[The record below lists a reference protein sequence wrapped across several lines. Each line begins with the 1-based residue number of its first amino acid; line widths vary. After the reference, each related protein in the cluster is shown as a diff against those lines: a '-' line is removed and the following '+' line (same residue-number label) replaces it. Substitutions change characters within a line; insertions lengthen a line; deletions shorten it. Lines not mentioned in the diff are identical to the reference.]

1 MLLHFRLIQILLQLA
16 NILILLFNLLNIHLY
31 LILLL
36 KNTILKFYNLRIKL
50 CNLLLVKINVFLQ
63 VLLQLMV
70 LSCKAEFFLVKLVY
84 LGSEIENLVIVVNNL
99 IIHLSLV
106 LLVHSFDQ
114 RLEICLLFLLTF
126 LALFQKLLKMIVLLD
141 LFIDHGVELVSL
153 SSSFEQEKLFF
164 LQHVFKI
171 CNVSDVIYFINH
183 VHQIQYF
190 V

>member
-1 MLLHFRLIQILLQLA
+1 M
-16 NILILLFNLLNIHLY
+16 
-31 LILLL
+31 
-36 KNTILKFYNLRIKL
+36 RIKL
-50 CNLLLVKINVFLQ
+50 WNLLLVKINVFLQ

-114 RLEICLLFLLTF
+114 RLEICLLFLLIF